1 MRYLLGD
8 DAPETKAGAP
18 NSGGYAMS
26 KTCRSLAAAITA
38 LGLIAASG
46 SVLAA
51 PKDKPDTEQEK
62 VKGQGKAKQAKNKS
76 GKALLGDKIK
86 KNGSQKLEDNGKFTA
101 SADVESGKVKGV
113 SVKHADKGEV
123 PVTKYKTTKQ
133 MASRSAEGIHLAQ
146 YGYDTVV
153 TLWIGFAYI
162 DDWGYE
168 VIYWFPVDL
177 VIDGDYGAVEY
188 YDYYGY

>member
-1 MRYLLGD
+1 
-8 DAPETKAGAP
+8 
-18 NSGGYAMS
+18 MS
-26 KTCRSLAAAITA
+26 KTFRSLAAAITA

-51 PKDKPDTEQEK
+51 PKDKPDTKQDK
-62 VKGQGKAKQAKNKS
+62 AKGQGKAKAAKNKS

-86 KNGSQKLEDNGKFTA
+86 KNGRHKLEDNGKFTA
-101 SADVESGKVKGV
+101 DADVENGKIKGV
-113 SVKHADKGEV
+113 KVTNADTGDV
-123 PVTKYKTTKQ
+123 PVTKYKTTKK
-133 MASRSAEGIHLAQ
+133 MASRATEGIHLAQ

-153 TLWIGFAYI
+153 TIWIGYAYI

-177 VIDGDYGAVEY
+177 IIDGDYGAVEY
-188 YDYYGY
+188 VEYYGY